1 MRISDWSS
9 DVCSSDLMA
18 VQNFKGGVGKSTLAV
33 HLAQYLAIQGYRV
46 ALIDCDSQAS
56 ATTLFGYVPDLDL
69 TEDDTLYPFLRQ
81 DELTSLDYALR
92 KKIGRASCRERVCP
106 SV

>member
-1 MRISDWSS
+1 
-9 DVCSSDLMA
+9 MA

-69 TEDDTLYPFLRQ
+69 TEDDTLSPFLRQ
-81 DELTSLDYALR
+81 DELASLDSALR
-92 KKIGRASCRERVCP
+92 RSEERRVGKECVSTRRSRGWP
-106 SV
+106 EH